1 PRPGARAGPRA
12 GAGAGG
18 APDGAHSRGARGA
31 HVPGLRAAHGRPRR
45 LLHRGPRALRG
56 PGLRVPDRQ
65 QRLEPTR
72 LPAGLEDRGG
82 DAVTYE
88 PQEWRDGPAG
98 GTPIT
103 AERLNHIE
111 QGVKGVAADLDTRVP
126 KAHVTLNVKD
136 FGAVGDNVAADSPA
150 FQAAVDHAASI
161 GGATIYAPAG
171 IYRID
176 VSIKWATGVSLVG
189 DGPGKTILKQR
200 GELVDAIYQADQD
213 SYGDPDAV
221 PLEDVTFRDF
231 EIDGSA

>member
-111 QGVKGVAADLDTRVP
+111 QGVKGIADEIAGRLSEGSLKDRSEERRVGKECRTRR
-126 KAHVTLNVKD
+126 
-136 FGAVGDNVAADSPA
+136 
-150 FQAAVDHAASI
+150 QA
-161 GGATIYAPAG
+161 Y
-171 IYRID
+171 
-176 VSIKWATGVSLVG
+176 
-189 DGPGKTILKQR
+189 
-200 GELVDAIYQADQD
+200 
-213 SYGDPDAV
+213 
-221 PLEDVTFRDF
+221 
-231 EIDGSA
+231 